1 MADAASNKWALY
13 GGILAVGLYMGL
25 IWPWQEELAG
35 QDERVAL
42 ARAAAQDSSRLESQ
56 ARTAR
61 TAYERRRRNLGAVFG
76 NLPRPPEK
84 GEARPIPSSAEMFR
98 TVVAVAGQVGLSA
111 PDLRPL
117 PRSSNKFFEFEGCS
131 FTVSAPDEASIY
143 RFLQALVVHASE
155 PRIRALNLRRV
166 QGKDGPRVEAATA
179 VSWMAYRPEGVSV
192 AAGLA
197 TSAPPAP
204 ATGDEVASY
213 ALFGEAALRAAPPNI
228 SSSSSSSPS
237 SPLSSSSPSSFSYPS
252 SDASTEVA
260 GVEGGGEEGT
270 GEDVKSGP
278 ADAAGPAIE
287 ILGTVSIVG
296 HDGIITTVGGE
307 ERLVLTGEEVAGWT
321 LTRVESR
328 TAWFEAGGK
337 EALVKLVRETLM
349 SDEPLAATTPE
360 VAVIPTAPRLGV
372 TAQVVDCRRLKGGDD
387 LVKRGFR
394 RGLEV
399 RGVEEASAA
408 SALGLRVGDVIVALE
423 GAPIRTPTQL
433 RVAASR
439 LARRE
444 RVEMQV
450 AREGS
455 VRVMTAQ

>member
-1 MADAASNKWALY
+1 MAEATSNKWALY

-76 NLPRPPEK
+76 NLPRPPAR
-84 GEARPIPSSAEMFR
+84 GESRPIPSSAEMFR
-98 TVVAVAGQVGLSA
+98 TVVALAGQVGLSA

-117 PRSSNKFFEFEGCS
+117 QRSSNKFFEFEGCS
-131 FTVSAPDEASIY
+131 FTVSAPDEGTIY
-143 RFLQALVVHASE
+143 RFLQALAVHPSE
-155 PRIRALNLRRV
+155 PRIRALNLRKV

-179 VSWMAYRPEGVSV
+179 VSWMAYRPDGVSV

-204 ATGDEVASY
+204 PSGDDVASY

-228 SSSSSSSPS
+228 SSSSSSSS
-237 SPLSSSSPSSFSYPS
+237 LLTSSSTSPSFSYPS

-260 GVEGGGEEGT
+260 GVEGGGDEGT
-270 GEDVKSGP
+270 GEEEKTGP
-278 ADAAGPAIE
+278 AGTAGPAIE
-287 ILGTVSIVG
+287 ILGTISIVG

-349 SDEPLAATTPE
+349 SDEPVAATTPE
-360 VAVIPTAPRLGV
+360 AAVIPAAPRLGV
-372 TAQVVDCRRLKGGDD
+372 TAQVVDCRRLRGGDD

-439 LARRE
+439 IARRE